1 MEDHIDVFR
10 ASLKRCL
17 ASEDFLRHFYHR
29 FMASSEEVR
38 QKFENTDLDRQARVL
53 EDSLYLMTVAAQSS
67 RSGEEVSPA
76 WTEMSRLAR
85 MHSRDQLDIRPGLYD
100 LWLHC
105 LLDAARSND
114 PDFTPE
120 IEEDWRKTLAIGIE
134 YLRSRYET
142 EQ

>member
-1 MEDHIDVFR
+1 MENHVDVFL

-17 ASEDFLRHFYHR
+17 ASEDFLRDFYRR

-38 QKFENTDLDRQARVL
+38 RKFENTDLERQARVL
-53 EDSLYLMTVAAQSS
+53 EDSLYLMTVVAQSS
-67 RSGEEVSPA
+67 RSSEEVSPA

-100 LWLHC
+100 LWLQC
-105 LLDAARSND
+105 LLDAARSGD
-114 PDFTPE
+114 PEFTPE
-120 IEEDWRKTLAIGIE
+120 IEEDWRKTLTIGIE

-142 EQ
+142 GA

>member
-1 MEDHIDVFR
+1 MEDYVDVFR

-53 EDSLYLMTVAAQSS
+53 EDSLYLMTVVAQST

-76 WTEMSRLAR
+76 WREMARLGR
-85 MHSRDQLDIRPGLYD
+85 MHSRHQLDIRPGLYD

-105 LLDAARSND
+105 LLDAARGND
-114 PDFTPE
+114 PEFTPE

-134 YLRSRYET
+134 YLRSQYET
-142 EQ
+142 AE